1 LPASSESKQPE
12 IDCRSAAAKGE
23 PSALTNVLTTR
34 APEEYIPAAEE
45 KILRSEGKLRRE
57 AMKNNPGLSFLV
69 MVGLLLL
76 PIPTFAHHGN
86 ASYGHAKQITLKGTV
101 TEWDWLSPHT
111 LLKMD
116 VKDEHGNAV
125 NWIIEWSA
133 PSSLINFGINK
144 KTFKP
149 GDEVTV
155 VMITPDNGAPVG
167 RMQRVMLANG
177 TWLRG

>member
-1 LPASSESKQPE
+1 
-12 IDCRSAAAKGE
+12 
-23 PSALTNVLTTR
+23 
-34 APEEYIPAAEE
+34 
-45 KILRSEGKLRRE
+45 
-57 AMKNNPGLSFLV
+57 MKNRLGLSFLV
-69 MVGLLLL
+69 MVGLLVASV
-76 PIPTFAHHGN
+76 PAFAHHGN

-116 VKDEHGNAV
+116 VKDDHGTVV

-155 VMITPDNGAPVG
+155 VIITPDNGAPVG

>member
-1 LPASSESKQPE
+1 M
-12 IDCRSAAAKGE
+12 R
-23 PSALTNVLTTR
+23 LT
-34 APEEYIPAAEE
+34 
-45 KILRSEGKLRRE
+45 
-57 AMKNNPGLSFLV
+57 LV
-69 MVGLLLL
+69 MSLALVVGLVLVDAPL
-76 PIPTFAHHGN
+76 FAHHGTGV
-86 ASYGHAKQITLKGTV
+86 AYETEKEVTLKGTV

-116 VKDEHGNAV
+116 VKDDQGTVV
-125 NWIIEWSA
+125 NWIVEWSA
-133 PSSLINFGINK
+133 PSSLINYGINK

-167 RMQRVMLANG
+167 RIQRVMIANG

>member
-1 LPASSESKQPE
+1 MK
-12 IDCRSAAAKGE
+12 
-23 PSALTNVLTTR
+23 TR
-34 APEEYIPAAEE
+34 
-45 KILRSEGKLRRE
+45 LW
-57 AMKNNPGLSFLV
+57 LS
-69 MVGLLLL
+69 LLLMTCISIATVPL
-76 PIPTFAHHGN
+76 QAHHGN
-86 ASYGHAKQITLKGTV
+86 ASYGHAKQLTLKGTV

-116 VKDEHGNAV
+116 VKDDHGTVV
-125 NWIIEWSA
+125 NWIVEWSA

-167 RMQRVMLANG
+167 RIQRVMLANG